1 MVEGDEA
8 VIRAWKWKDFPQ
20 AQRKLLRQREAAI
33 QSNKEALL
41 SPLSLLVWGD
51 ESAAGEGIKG
61 ADAGALGMMKTEF
74 KSSEAEAQFLDL
86 PLVWNWTETF
96 VLGPILS
103 RLCLDLKFIWA
114 TLSAVKS
121 HEENSFSS
129 SDGPRWMD

>member
-1 MVEGDEA
+1 MEV
-8 VIRAWKWKDFPQ
+8 KTFPPGTERI
-20 AQRKLLRQREAAI
+20 AASIVTIVTKRQREAAAI
-33 QSNKEALL
+33 QSNEEALL

-51 ESAAGEGIKG
+51 ESAPAEGIMA
-61 ADAGALGMMKTEF
+61 ADATALGRMKTEL

-103 RLCLDLKFIWA
+103 RLCFELKLTWA

-129 SDGPRWMD
+129 RDGPREMN